1 MSKITLTRLLNE
13 IKLANSKI
21 AKKLGEDVKYFDV
34 MTAGKLKYNKSEQ
47 DMKTL
52 VESHLQSIKDL
63 ISLRD
68 KYKSLLLNANNTTTV
83 TVKGKTYTIS
93 EAIAKKDVIKQEQ
106 ELVKIIRRQLQNV
119 ELIVQNNENATE
131 SKLDDL
137 IKVTMGKD
145 RKAEASEIESL
156 SKMFRESNKT
166 SLVDAGGAKKFL
178 EEKESEIEEF
188 LNEIDFTLSEINS
201 KTEVE
206 VG

>member
-106 ELVKIIRRQLQNV
+106 ELVKIIRRQLQNA
-119 ELIVQNNENATE
+119 ELIVQNNENTTE